1 MSTINKF
8 TVSKVKII
16 DLIMYSV
23 TLFIDFQ
30 VLFLTQDIKD
40 VAHDFL
46 NAMCSMIYKILN
58 SQKHF

>member
-1 MSTINKF
+1 MRTINKF

-40 VAHDFL
+40 IAHDFL
-46 NAMCSMIYKILN
+46 NVMCSVIYKILN
-58 SQKHF
+58 SQKNF